1 MTRLKAFVDASRDL
15 LRLGGPIMATQ
26 FCIMA
31 MGFVDTAM
39 AGRYSAADLAGVALG
54 GNVLWPVFLLMSGI
68 TLALTPMVAQLHGAG
83 RVAESG
89 ALLRQG
95 LWVALAAAA
104 IAVIAVRHAESV
116 FLFAGID
123 RDAAAIA
130 ERYLT
135 ATAWGIPAALLYVSL
150 RHASE
155 GLGQTLPPMI
165 IVATALPLNA
175 ALNWVLIYGK
185 FGLPELGGEGC
196 GWATAAV
203 WWFELGLMG
212 LLLRLPYFRRTGVTD
227 RFDGPDLRQIA
238 GILRIGVP
246 IGLTVFLEMAVYSVI
261 GFLIGAMG
269 VVPLA
274 AHSIAGNVNW
284 ATYVIP
290 MSLGSAA
297 SIRIG
302 FLVGAQRFEEAR
314 QVVRTAVLL
323 SLAYAILV
331 SLVLLAARAQIVAIY
346 TSDPAVTVI
355 AANLLLFIAVYQ
367 LLDDTQATM
376 AGALRGYKDTRMP
389 MVYSLVGYWLLAVPA
404 GTALGYGAA
413 GLEPLGVYGFWAG
426 MTLGLAVVAI
436 CLALRLARTSRSAQ
450 RILALA
456 A

>member
-1 MTRLKAFVDASRDL
+1 
-15 LRLGGPIMATQ
+15 MATQ
-26 FCIMA
+26 FFIMA

-68 TLALTPMVAQLHGAG
+68 TMALTPMVAQLHGAG

-89 ALLRQG
+89 ALVRQG

-104 IAVIAVRHAESV
+104 VAVTAVLNAEPV
-116 FLFAGID
+116 FLLAGID
-123 RDAAAIA
+123 PGAADIA
-130 ERYLT
+130 QRYLA

-175 ALNWVLIYGK
+175 ALNWALIYGK

-203 WWFELGLMG
+203 WWFELALMA
-212 LLLRLPYFRRTGVTD
+212 LLLRLPYFRGTGLTD
-227 RFDGPDLRQIA
+227 RFDLPDRQQI
-238 GILRIGVP
+238 GEMLRIGVP

-302 FLVGAQRFEEAR
+302 FLVGGRRFEEAR
-314 QVVRTAVLL
+314 LVVRTAVLL
-323 SLAYAILV
+323 SLAYAVLV
-331 SLVLLAARAQIVAIY
+331 SLGLLAAREEIVSIY
-346 TSDPAVTVI
+346 TSDPAVAAM
-355 AANLLLFIAVYQ
+355 AANLLLFIALYQ

-413 GLEPLGVYGFWAG
+413 GLDPLGVYGFWAG
-426 MTLGLAVVAI
+426 MTLGLAVVAV
-436 CLALRLARTSRSAQ
+436 CLALRLRRTSGGEPHVAG
-450 RILALA
+450 LA